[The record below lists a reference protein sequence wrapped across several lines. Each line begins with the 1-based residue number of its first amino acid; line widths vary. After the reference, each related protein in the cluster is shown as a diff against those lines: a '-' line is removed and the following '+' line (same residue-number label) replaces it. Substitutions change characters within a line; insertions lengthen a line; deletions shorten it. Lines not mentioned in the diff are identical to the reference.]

1 MVVKYMALNQSIE
14 ILGKYVRLTYVLNP
28 GAAFGISV
36 GNKSIFLAI
45 SIVAVIVI
53 IIYYFH
59 LHHKGTAMIFFLGC
73 ILGGALGNL
82 ADRIRVG
89 EVVDFMDIGAWPVF
103 NVADIGVTVGVLGL
117 IYLIFMEEREQKRKA
132 IENDNRTDIDT
143 ESDGRSPESVRT
155 IL

>member
-1 MVVKYMALNQSIE
+1 
-14 ILGKYVRLTYVLNP
+14 
-28 GAAFGISV
+28 
-36 GNKSIFLAI
+36 
-45 SIVAVIVI
+45 
-53 IIYYFH
+53 
-59 LHHKGTAMIFFLGC
+59 
-73 ILGGALGNL
+73 
-82 ADRIRVG
+82 
-89 EVVDFMDIGAWPVF
+89 VF